1 VEESNKPEDED
12 NQGHDDEEREEDLED
27 EAAVVFT
34 MRSLKRISEGRKRQ
48 LKNNI
53 LIKNKVKKES
63 EK

>member
-34 MRSLKRISEGRKRQ
+34 MRSMKRISEGRKD
-48 LKNNI
+48 N
-53 LIKNKVKKES
+53 
-63 EK
+63 

>member
-12 NQGHDDEEREEDLED
+12 NQGHDDEECEEDLED
-27 EAAVVFT
+27 EAVVVFT